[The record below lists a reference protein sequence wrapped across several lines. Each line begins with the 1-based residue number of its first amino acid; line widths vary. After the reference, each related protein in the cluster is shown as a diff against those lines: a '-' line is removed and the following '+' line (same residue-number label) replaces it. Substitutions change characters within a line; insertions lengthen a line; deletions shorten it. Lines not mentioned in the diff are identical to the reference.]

1 MQEILDEAPARRRLG
16 QAVVQLRRKL
26 VRLPDVDGVFV
37 EIGRSPGSDFALD
50 LLETNERGEIR
61 VDRDLDTGVWGLFAA
76 GDGARATLAA
86 FKYLTH
92 QV

>member
-76 GDGARATLAA
+76 GDGARAALAA
-86 FKYLTH
+86 FNYLTH